1 MTVDR
6 EAFGKFGRDNN
17 STMVGRA
24 MVNCY
29 NSHPAGDDM
38 YKEVRVTFILGK
50 LLNCKNGLI
59 ENFEL
64 C

>member
-6 EAFGKFGRDNN
+6 EEFGKYGRNNN
-17 STMVGRA
+17 STVVGRA

-29 NSHPAGDDM
+29 TSHPAGDDM
-38 YKEVRVTFILGK
+38 YKEVRITFILRK
-50 LLNCKNGLI
+50 LPKCENGLN
-59 ENFEL
+59 ENFQF